1 MKATNKSKEIIG
13 YALSAT
19 SLLNGKKAVCR
30 NADGSTPV
38 IKGLG
43 GSKRDERFINIIT
56 DEPNIT
62 SHIDILSDN
71 FTLEFDISNVAE
83 EIDKIVLLGF
93 DGSAEYSIRDFDLY
107 FSDESSAFEGDPV
120 YSYHCDTAFTPKTRS
135 TCDVMISLDEPIK
148 GKKLGFRF
156 LKPNP
161 TDSVARIAFIG
172 AYSQRYELTHGILK
186 AKTGKNVLKT
196 YEIDLPTDYA
206 EVLTDNEAFGGNYIT
221 LDNNSVDFLCRA
233 HLNGGVFYAAYS
245 GEGKLLLNG
254 AEPQTEQVADNCFIA
269 KWDIA
274 ENKPYSL
281 AVKGK
286 IRLSEIGVYDSATE
300 ITVTDTVLSNDFYGI
315 GACVLPMAFMD
326 RSAAE
331 GYNEAYWQKE
341 KSRTN
346 LCRPTVVR
354 LWFQPDWFIID
365 EAAYYRHEY
374 DFNSERMQG
383 VYKYL
388 DLYRESGVEVEMN
401 YGWKVAPEN
410 QGWFSIQ
417 DVRAK
422 AESAP
427 ADLDEFAYSCAEFMY
442 ELIVNRG
449 YTNIKYLSF
458 YNEPCTRDVE
468 TPNWI
473 GDFLVIPPLD
483 KPTPNG
489 EFAREK
495 LYYWHE
501 MAAKAKAAI
510 CRKGIGDR
518 LQIWGAEC
526 AGTDEMLAAWLNAF
540 DRSGDSLIDMYTI
553 HTYYNNETGI
563 DKMGAALKKAGSIP
577 VCATE
582 FAASAAGKQWG
593 LSNIQM
599 AMSFIKNGFCGAFL
613 WLLSGIT
620 LAAPA
625 AFSIDS
631 DDNNMWRSPHI
642 KPRGV
647 NSIFYELCLFMRY
660 VPVHS
665 KSFEVAV
672 PPSKTVPCFDTKSLE
687 WSKRYESNM
696 RAAAFK
702 LPNGEYAVFVEADK
716 TGYEK
721 AVKINIPVNDGTVFY
736 KMSVGDENDLTAPAR
751 LPECCGTVTAKS
763 GAFTDRLESG
773 HTLTLYTT
781 VKPYEQI
788 ICTKDIVELTAG
800 GEYEISYSLYDTNE
814 SRVSFAVSSGENVI
828 TLNGNTVKVLE
839 NAAVGSMASV
849 KLTLENGKNTYDTL
863 LIKVV

>member
-1 MKATNKSKEIIG
+1 MKATNKLKEIIS
-13 YALSAT
+13 YALSAE
-19 SLLNGKKAVCR
+19 SLLNGKKAVCK
-30 NADGSTPV
+30 NADGSVPV
-38 IKGLG
+38 IKGLN
-43 GSKRDERFINIIT
+43 GSAIDERFINIIT

-62 SHIDILSDN
+62 SHIDILSED
-71 FTLEFDISNVAE
+71 FTLEFDISDVAE
-83 EIDKIVLLGF
+83 GIDRIVLLGF

-107 FSDESSAFEGDPV
+107 ISDKSSAFDGDMI
-120 YSYHCDTAFTPKTRS
+120 YSYHCNTAFIPKTRS
-135 TCDVMISLDEPIK
+135 TCDVMISFEPIK
-148 GKKLGFRF
+148 AKRLGFRF

-186 AKTGKNVLKT
+186 DKTGENVLKP
-196 YEIDLPTDYA
+196 YEIDLPADYA
-206 EVLTDNEAFGGNYIT
+206 EILTDNEAFDGNYIT

-233 HLNGGVFYAAYS
+233 HLNDGVFYAAYS
-245 GEGKLLLNG
+245 GEGRLLLNG
-254 AEPQTEQVADNCFIA
+254 AEPQTEQVADNCFTA
-269 KWDIA
+269 KWNIT
-274 ENKPYSL
+274 ENESYSL
-281 AVKGK
+281 ASIGK
-286 IRLSEIGVYDSATE
+286 IRLSEIGVYDSAIE

-326 RSAAE
+326 RSSAE
-331 GYNEAYWQKE
+331 GFNEAYWQKE

-374 DFNSERMQG
+374 DFNSERMKG

-388 DLYRESGVEVEMN
+388 DLYKEAGVEVEMN

-427 ADLDEFAYSCAEFMY
+427 ADLDEFAYSCAELMH

-483 KPTPNG
+483 KPTSRD

-495 LYYWHE
+495 FYYWHE
-501 MAAKAKAAI
+501 MAAKTKDALCK
-510 CRKGIGDR
+510 KGVCDK

-526 AGTDEMLAAWLNAF
+526 AGSDETLAAWLNAF
-540 DRSGDSLIDMYTI
+540 DKSDDSLIDVYTI

-563 DKMGAALKKAGSIP
+563 DKMGVALKKAGNIP

-625 AFSIDS
+625 TFSIDS

-642 KPRGV
+642 KPCGV

-665 KSFEVAV
+665 KSFGVTV
-672 PPSKTVPCFDTKSLE
+672 PPNKAIPCFDIGSLE
-687 WSKRYESNM
+687 WSKRYESNI
-696 RAAAFK
+696 RAAAFE

-721 AVKINIPVNDGTVFY
+721 AIKVNIPLKEHTVFY
-736 KMSVGDENDLTAPAR
+736 KISVGDENDLTAPAR
-751 LPECCGTVTAKS
+751 LPTCKGTVEVKS
-763 GAFTDRLESG
+763 GCFTDELEIG

-781 VKPYEQI
+781 QKPYEQI
-788 ICTKDIVELTAG
+788 ICDKDIVELDPG
-800 GEYEISYSLYDTNE
+800 DEYEITYKLYDTEKRN
-814 SRVSFAVSSGENVI
+814 VSFTIASGDNI
-828 TLNGNTVKVLE
+828 ISLNGNKVKIAE
-839 NAAVGSMASV
+839 DAAKGSMASV
-849 KLTLENGKNTYDTL
+849 KLNLENSENSYDVL
-863 LIKVV
+863 LIKVG

>member
-13 YALSAT
+13 YALSAAN
-19 SLLNGKKAVCR
+19 LINGKKAVCR

-56 DEPNIT
+56 DEPNIA

-83 EIDKIVLLGF
+83 GIDRIVLLGF
-93 DGSAEYSIRDFDLY
+93 DSSVEYSIRDFQLY
-107 FSDESSAFEGDPV
+107 FSDESSAFVGDPV
-120 YSYHCDTAFTPKTRS
+120 YNYHCDTAFTPQTRS

-206 EVLTDNEAFGGNYIT
+206 EVLTDNEAFSGNYIT

-269 KWDIA
+269 KWDIV
-274 ENKPYSL
+274 ENEPYSL

-286 IRLSEIGVYDSATE
+286 IRLSEIGVYDSEAE
-300 ITVTDTVLSNDFYGI
+300 ITVTDNVLSDDFYGI
-315 GACVLPMAFMD
+315 GGCVLPMAFMD

-354 LWFQPDWFIID
+354 FWFQPDWFIID

-374 DFNSERMQG
+374 NFNSEKMQG
-383 VYKYL
+383 VYRYL
-388 DLYRESGVEVEMN
+388 DSYKEAGVEVEMN
-401 YGWKVAPEN
+401 YGWKVASEN

-449 YTNIKYLSF
+449 YTNVKYLTF
-458 YNEPCTRDVE
+458 YNEPCSRDVE
-468 TPNWI
+468 NPVWI

-483 KPTPNG
+483 KPVPNG
-489 EFAREK
+489 ELAREK
-495 LYYWHE
+495 FYYWHE
-501 MAAKAKAAI
+501 MAARAKSTLYK
-510 CRKGIGDR
+510 KGIGEKI
-518 LQIWGAEC
+518 QIWGAEC
-526 AGTDEMLAAWLNAF
+526 AGSDEMFAAWLNAF
-540 DRSGDSLIDMYTI
+540 EKSDDSLIDVYTVHRYDKNDSEI
-553 HTYYNNETGI
+553 YKTANE
-563 DKMGAALKKAGSIP
+563 LKKAGNIP
-577 VCATE
+577 VCVTE
-582 FAASAAGKQWG
+582 FATSGAGKQWG
-593 LSNIQM
+593 LSNTQM
-599 AMSFIKNGFCGAFL
+599 VMSYIKNGFCGALL

-625 AFSIDS
+625 NFSIDS
-631 DDNNMWRSPHI
+631 DDCNMWRSPHI

-665 KSFEVAV
+665 KSFEV
-672 PPSKTVPCFDTKSLE
+672 TVPSGETLRCFDSEKLE
-687 WSKRYESNM
+687 WSKRYESNL

-702 LPNGEYAVFVEADK
+702 LPDGEYAVFVEANETDYK
-716 TGYEK
+716 K
-721 AVKINIPVNDGTVFY
+721 SVKVNIPVKDGTVFY
-736 KMSVGDENDLTAPAR
+736 KMSVGDENDLTAPAH
-751 LPECCGTVTAKS
+751 LPECSGTVTAKS
-763 GAFTDRLESG
+763 GFFTDELDSG
-773 HTLTLYTT
+773 HTLNLYTT
-781 VKPYEQI
+781 QKPYEQI
-788 ICTKDIVELTAG
+788 ICTEDIVELAAG

-814 SRVSFAVSSGENVI
+814 SHVSFAVSSGENVI

-839 NAAVGSMASV
+839 NAAAGSMASV
-849 KLTLENGKNTYDTL
+849 KLMLENGKNTYDTL